1 MRIDAHQHFWKVAR
15 GDYGW
20 LTTADHPKIA
30 RDFLPEDIAPLLAAA
45 RVDKTILVQA
55 APAVAET
62 EFLLQLAAATPFV
75 AGVVGWVELDAP
87 GAPSQIARLAAHG
100 KLVGLRPMLQDLPD
114 DEWMLRPALA
124 PAIDAMQRGGLRFDA
139 LVKPRHLPALA
150 EFLDRHGEL
159 PVVIDHGAKPDIA
172 GGEIDLWA
180 AYIRHIARDSHALC
194 KLSGLASEAGP
205 GWNSEIVQPYV
216 DVLLDA
222 FGPARLM
229 WGSDWPVLNEVG
241 DYAAWLDLAETLT
254 EQLTSSERDAIF
266 GGTAASFY
274 GLTSCLG

>member
-1 MRIDAHQHFWKVAR
+1 MRIDAHQHFWRMDR

-20 LTTADHPKIA
+20 LTAAEHPKIA
-30 RDFLPEDIAPLLAAA
+30 HDFLPADLEPLLSAA

-55 APAVAET
+55 APTEAET
-62 EFLLQLAAATPFV
+62 AFLLGLAEHSSLI
-75 AGVVGWVELDAP
+75 AGVVGWIDFDASDAP
-87 GAPSQIARLAAHG
+87 SRVARLAGKG
-100 KLVGLRPMLQDLPD
+100 KLVGLRPMMQDLPD
-114 DEWMLRPALA
+114 DEWMLGPQVARVVE
-124 PAIDAMQRGGLRFDA
+124 AMQRGDLCFDA

-150 EFLDRHGEL
+150 EFLERYGEL
-159 PVVIDHGAKPDIA
+159 AVVIDHGAKPDVA

-180 AYIRHIARDSHALC
+180 AYIRHIGRNSQARC

-205 GWNSEIVQPYV
+205 GWGAEKLKPYV
-216 DVLLDA
+216 DVLLEA

-254 EQLTSSERDAIF
+254 RQLTSSERDAIF

-274 GLTSCLG
+274 GLM

>member
-1 MRIDAHQHFWKVAR
+1 MRIDSHQHFWKLAR

-20 LTTADHPKIA
+20 LTKAEHPKIA
-30 RDFLPEDIAPLLAAA
+30 RDFLPEDIAPLLAAG
-45 RVDKTILVQA
+45 RIDNTILVQA
-55 APAVAET
+55 APSLAET
-62 EFLLQLAAATPFV
+62 EFLLQLAATTPFV
-75 AGVVGWVELDAP
+75 AGVVGWVEFDAP
-87 GAPSQIARLAAHG
+87 GAPSQIARLAADT

-114 DEWMLRPALA
+114 VEWMLRPALA
-124 PAIDAMQRGGLRFDA
+124 PALDAMQRGGLRFDA

-150 EFLDRHGEL
+150 EFLERYGEL
-159 PVVIDHGAKPDIA
+159 AVVIDHGAKPDVA

-180 AYIRHIARDSHALC
+180 AYIRHIGRNSQARC

-205 GWNSEIVQPYV
+205 GWGAEKLKPYV
-216 DVLLDA
+216 DVLLEA

-254 EQLTSSERDAIF
+254 RQLTSSERDAIF

-274 GLTSCLG
+274 GLM